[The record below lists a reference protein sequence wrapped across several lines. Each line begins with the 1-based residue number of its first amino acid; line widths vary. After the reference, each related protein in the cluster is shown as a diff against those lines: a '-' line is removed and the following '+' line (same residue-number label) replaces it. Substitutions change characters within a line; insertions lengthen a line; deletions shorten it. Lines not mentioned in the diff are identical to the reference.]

1 MEAQEKEK
9 EEEEKEEEE
18 GEEEEEGGSE
28 EEERL
33 VWCPLSPSL
42 SLSRLRQRRPLPG
55 SGTQVVIGRGTS
67 GGRGQSRAQ
76 SCMFQRLS

>member
-18 GEEEEEGGSE
+18 GEEEEEEGGSE

-33 VWCPLSPSL
+33 VWWHLSLPL

-67 GGRGQSRAQ
+67 G
-76 SCMFQRLS
+76 

>member
-9 EEEEKEEEE
+9 EEEEQEEQEEEKEE
-18 GEEEEEGGSE
+18 GEEEEGGSE

-33 VWCPLSPSL
+33 VWWHLSPSL

-67 GGRGQSRAQ
+67 G
-76 SCMFQRLS
+76 